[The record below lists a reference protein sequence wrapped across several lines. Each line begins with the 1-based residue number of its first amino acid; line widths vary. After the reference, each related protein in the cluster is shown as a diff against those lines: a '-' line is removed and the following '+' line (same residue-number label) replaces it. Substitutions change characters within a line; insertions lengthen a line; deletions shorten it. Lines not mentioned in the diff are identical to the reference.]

1 MTNPS
6 NGQSGSYSASGSPGA
21 SGSHSPSGV
30 SAEASSLIAQMNQD
44 YTNALSA
51 IDNQQNPVSFVT
63 AAATAANQA
72 TQDYWNDIDTEL
84 SSLSSSNPA
93 TMTTVMAQI
102 QSDLTGI
109 QSIMQAQQ
117 AFAEA
122 ETEKS
127 FQLAQQYGNVGG
139 NSNSGTG
146 TGSYTGTGRGKGTGY
161 RGTGYGGV
169 GYGGVGYRGTGYRG
183 TGYGS
188 GRYGSGR
195 YGSGRYGSGRYG
207 SGGLG
212 GLLGGGGYGSGS
224 SSLLTSMLPMMMMMP
239 MMMMPMMMSGMMN
252 RGGGLG
258 GYPGGIPPGGIPG
271 APPGQLTSAAPPIG
285 GPGANGA
292 GSSLPGGP
300 DAGSHLQPISD
311 TGTQPA
317 AGPSPGNPVPV
328 ANMDVKLPDGTSI
341 QAPNGQAAT
350 AVRAAMDGA
359 NPSDAYQQAGVTLP
373 PPGTPILNP
382 IAPGDLQTG
391 DIGVW
396 KDHQVMALGGGKVL
410 LDGQVQPES
419 SLGSSPDFL
428 GWMRPTQS
436 SQAPPAAPP
445 PAPAPPATATAA
457 SVPTGAGP
465 PPS

>member
-1 MTNPS
+1 
-6 NGQSGSYSASGSPGA
+6 
-21 SGSHSPSGV
+21 
-30 SAEASSLIAQMNQD
+30 MNQD

-51 IDNQQNPVSFVT
+51 IDSQQNPVSFVT

-84 SSLSSSNPA
+84 SSLSSGNPA
-93 TMTTVMAQI
+93 AVTTVMAQI

-127 FQLAQQYGNVGG
+127 FQLAQQYGNVG
-139 NSNSGTG
+139 NYSNNSGTG
-146 TGSYTGTGRGKGTGY
+146 TGSYTGSYTGTRTRTGTGKGTGTGYRGAGYRGGGYGGMGYGGTGY
-161 RGTGYGGV
+161 RGTGYR
-169 GYGGVGYRGTGYRG
+169 GVGYRS
-183 TGYGS
+183 TGYGGAGYRS
-188 GRYGSGR
+188 VGRYSG
-195 YGSGRYGSGRYG
+195 
-207 SGGLG
+207 GGLG
-212 GLLGGGGYGSGS
+212 GLLGGGGYGAGG

-239 MMMMPMMMSGMMN
+239 MMMMPMMMAGMN
-252 RGGGLG
+252 RGGGGFG

-271 APPGQLTSAAPPIG
+271 PPPGQLTSAAPPIN

-292 GSSLPGGP
+292 GASVPGGL
-300 DAGSHLQPISD
+300 DGGSHLQPIAD
-311 TGTQPA
+311 AGTQPA
-317 AGPSPGNPVPV
+317 AGQSPGNPVPV

-359 NPSDAYQQAGVTLP
+359 SPADAYQQAGVTLP

-410 LDGQVQPES
+410 VDGQVQPES
-419 SLGSSPDFL
+419 TLGSSPDFL

-436 SQAPPAAPP
+436 SSAPPAAP
-445 PAPAPPATATAA
+445 AAPATATAA
-457 SVPTGAGP
+457 SVPTGTGP